1 MTADRILVS
10 HAGTLPRPDGLK
22 ERLVADPG
30 SPDVQKELAAAVAD
44 VVRKQAD
51 MGIDIVNDGE
61 FSKVRG
67 FSEYVRDRLGGLA
80 GAGQRQLSV
89 MARDARDFPGFVG
102 AKFSRHVSFSASS
115 GALCAAPLTYVGAA
129 ITKADIDNLK
139 AATRG
144 LSVTPYLPAIAP
156 GTIEHW
162 LVNKHY
168 ARRRGVPVR
177 HRRRDARTSTRPSP
191 TRDSCC
197 RSTIRTCP
205 MAGRC
210 IPDMSVADYRKYA
223 DAARRGDQPR
233 AARHSAGARSDC
245 TCAGAAATARTRTT
259 FRSRDIIDI
268 VLAGQGAGVLDRG
281 RQSAPRA
288 RVAGVAGRQAAGGQV
303 AHARRGRP
311 RHRHHRASRDWS
323 PIDWCGTPGW
333 SARRTSSPA
342 PIAAS
347 PRA

>member
-102 AKFSRHVSFSASS
+102 AKFARHVSFSASS

-144 LSVTPYLPAIAP
+144 LSVTPYLPSIAP

-162 LVNKHY
+162 LVDKHY
-168 ARRRGVPVR
+168 ARRRPSR
-177 HRRRDARTSTRPSP
+177 MRSPTRWRTNTKPSP

-210 IPDMSVADYRKYA
+210 I
-223 DAARRGDQPR
+223 
-233 AARHSAGARSDC
+233 
-245 TCAGAAATARTRTT
+245 RT
-259 FRSRDIIDI
+259 
-268 VLAGQGAGVLDRG
+268 
-281 RQSAPRA
+281 
-288 RVAGVAGRQAAGGQV
+288 
-303 AHARRGRP
+303 
-311 RHRHHRASRDWS
+311 
-323 PIDWCGTPGW
+323 
-333 SARRTSSPA
+333 
-342 PIAAS
+342 
-347 PRA
+347 